1 MKSFMR
7 WLGMAW
13 LCLWLLGAGP
23 GLAQGQAAQVL
34 VLQVDGTI
42 TPAMGSYINRGLERA
57 AATGAAAVVL
67 MLNTPGGDVNATLKI
82 MEDMENSPVPVVVY
96 ITPRG
101 GMAMSAGTFITLA
114 AHGAAMAPQTTIG
127 AAHPVDSSGQNL
139 PETINEKL
147 VNALVGK
154 MQNVTERRG
163 EQATAWAEKA
173 VRESIVAT
181 DAEAVKLG
189 VVDLV
194 ATDVTDLLT
203 QFDGRTVE
211 VNGQAVVLHLKGATL
226 EEMPPNVMEIALQFL
241 TDPNVIA
248 ILMVVGVQAILIEL
262 SSPGGWFAGFTG
274 AVCLALSAYGLG
286 LMPVNWLGMAF
297 VVIAFILFIVD
308 IKAPTHGALTAAGLG
323 SLIAGLLV
331 MFNTPVGSPFGKV
344 SIPLV
349 VALSLVTALIFAF
362 VVAKAVQIHHRQP
375 TTGREGLLGATGVA
389 KTDLT
394 PQQGVV
400 MVAGERWQAIAEAG
414 TIPAGTAIVVTGR
427 DGFRL
432 RVRPVTPA

>member
-1 MKSFMR
+1 MKSFLR
-7 WLGMAW
+7 WLGIAW
-13 LCLWLLGAGP
+13 LCLWLLNAAP
-23 GLAQGQAAQVL
+23 ALAQGQAAQVL
-34 VLQVDGTI
+34 VLKVDGTI
-42 TPAMGSYINRGLERA
+42 TPAVGSYINRGLERA

-82 MEDMENSPVPVVVY
+82 MENMENSPVPVVVY

-127 AAHPVDSSGQNL
+127 AAHPVNSSGENL

-163 EQATAWAEKA
+163 EQATTWAEKA

-194 ATDVTDLLT
+194 ATDTTDLLT

-211 VNGQAVVLHLKGATL
+211 VNGQDVVLHLKGATL

-248 ILMVVGVQAILIEL
+248 ILMVIGVQAILIEL

-274 AVCLALSAYGLG
+274 AVCLALAAYGLG

-308 IKAPTHGALTAAGLG
+308 IKAPSHGALTAAGLG
-323 SLIAGLLV
+323 SLIAGLLI

-344 SIPLV
+344 SVPLV
-349 VALSLVTALIFAF
+349 VVLSLVTAAMFAF
-362 VVAKAVQIHHRQP
+362 VVAKAVQIHYRQP
-375 TTGREGLLGATGVA
+375 TTGREGLIGAPGIA
-389 KTDLT
+389 KTELNPT
-394 PQQGVV
+394 GAVLVQ
-400 MVAGERWQAIAEAG
+400 GERWQAVVEGEAV
-414 TIPAGTAIVVTGR
+414 PANAPIVVVGR
-427 DGFRL
+427 EGFVLKVKAASGR
-432 RVRPVTPA
+432 